1 MKKQESKGEKRYGF
15 LNVIIVV
22 LTVILFFMV
31 VGLFASTAPRKNSYY
46 DEKHTSE
53 DLLRVLNYSGYQRL
67 LEYKLQND
75 ALGETADNNKTLT
88 VPNAIA
94 DYYKAAVVYTGY
106 KDAGREADVSDEK
119 AVMDKARTEMSDY
132 AYIADEIDEYLGLD

>member
-1 MKKQESKGEKRYGF
+1 MKKQENKGEKKYGF

-22 LTVILFFMV
+22 MTVILFFMII
-31 VGLFASTAPRKNSYY
+31 GLIISTSPRKGSYY

-53 DLLRVLNYSGYQRL
+53 DLLRVMNYSGYQRL

-75 ALGETADNNKTLT
+75 ANGETEDTNASLV

-94 DYYKAAVVYTGY
+94 DYYKSAFVYTGY
-106 KDAGREADVSDEK
+106 KDAGCESQAADEK
-119 AVMDKARTEMSDY
+119 AIMDAARANMADY
-132 AYIADEIDEYLGLD
+132 AYIADEIDDYLGAK